1 MMRGILPKTI
11 RKSVLLALGTVLTLL
26 GPASGQ
32 QAPSTSAEHE
42 SKANPVVRTFGAEG
56 GYRTEVRSETHGT
69 LSQDDRRQVSLLAA
83 QVFQHVDEARK
94 AIDADDTTRAHKE
107 VDKGKEAIQAIRALL
122 PRTSVHTRTTAPDG
136 KVIYEDER
144 EVQEDQVPLYEGMV
158 QARTLAP
165 ILAARRDS
173 AQIAGV
179 RVVESEAI
187 STAVTADLDLVEAQ
201 LARAAK
207 ALDDKKTDDAAAAL
221 LLAQVQGVDIRYNKE
236 DTPLAEARDAIWLA
250 KRALEENNAAQARAN
265 LAVARTRLEL
275 YRQILPE
282 DRRGDVTQMLSQ
294 VNQMEAQLRKEANQP
309 SDRAERTRQGNA
321 VTHWWDEVNQW
332 FKKRF

>member
-1 MMRGILPKTI
+1 MLSIRSEMN
-11 RKSVLLALGTVLTLL
+11 RKSFLVALGAALTLL

-32 QAPSTSAEHE
+32 EAPTASAEHE

-56 GYRTEVRSETHGT
+56 GYRTEVKSETRGT

-94 AIDADDTTRAHKE
+94 AADAEDAERAREE
-107 VDKGKEAIQAIRALL
+107 VNKGREAIQAIRALL
-122 PRTSVHTRTTAPDG
+122 PTTSVHTRTTAPDG
-136 KVIYEDER
+136 KVIYEDRR

-158 QARTLAP
+158 HARTLAP

-173 AQIAGV
+173 AQVAGV

-201 LARAAK
+201 LGKAAR
-207 ALDDKKTDDAAAAL
+207 ALDDKKSDEAAAAL

-250 KRALEENNAAQARAN
+250 KRALEENNSVQAQAN
-265 LAVARTRLEL
+265 LSIARSRLEV
-275 YRQILPE
+275 YRQVLPE
-282 DRRGDVTQMLSQ
+282 DQRQDVTQMLSE
-294 VNQMEAQLRKEANQP
+294 VNQLESQLRKGANQP
-309 SDRAERTRQGNA
+309 TDRAERTRQGNV
-321 VTHWWDEVNQW
+321 VTQWWDQVNDW
-332 FKKRF
+332 FKRRF

>member
-1 MMRGILPKTI
+1 MRGILPNTI
-11 RKSVLLALGTVLTLL
+11 RKSLLIALGAVLTLL

-56 GYRTEVRSETHGT
+56 GYRTEVKSETHGT

-94 AIDADDTTRAHKE
+94 AIDADDVTRAGKE
-107 VDKGKEAIQAIRALL
+107 VDKGKEAIKAIRALL
-122 PRTSVHTRTTAPDG
+122 PRTTVHTRTTAPDG

-165 ILAARRDS
+165 ILAARRDT

-207 ALDDKKTDDAAAAL
+207 ALNDKKSDDAAAAL

-250 KRALEENNAAQARAN
+250 KRALEENNSAQARAN
-265 LAVARTRLEL
+265 LAIARTRLEV
-275 YRQILPE
+275 YRQVLPE
-282 DRRGDVTQMLSQ
+282 DRRQDVTQMLSQ

-309 SDRAERTRQGNA
+309 TDRAERTRQGNA
-321 VTHWWDEVNQW
+321 VTQWWDEVNQW
-332 FKKRF
+332 FKRRF